1 MFRKLIFLL
10 ITIFIF
16 QPAHS
21 QAPYPADSTLPLPE
35 VEALVNPRVD
45 VTEATRVAPLGN
57 KEQEFAKF
65 LDGKKDEMVALLK
78 EIVEINSG
86 SRNAAGIDAV
96 GKILSERLI
105 KLGFKEEFIPAKAG
119 DGIGFAD
126 AGSEATGHFLKET
139 ISATVSHGV
148 IDLFE
153 SIEIEK

>member
-1 MFRKLIFLL
+1 MFRKLILL
-10 ITIFIF
+10 SITIFIF

-45 VTEATRVAPLGN
+45 VTEAIRVAPLGT

-105 KLGFKEEFIPAKAG
+105 KLGFKEEFIPAKA
-119 DGIGFAD
+119 
-126 AGSEATGHFLKET
+126 ET
-139 ISATVSHGV
+139 
-148 IDLFE
+148 
-153 SIEIEK
+153 